1 VCTGTLV
8 LATVE
13 YMRTAQHRRHHQHEC
28 HRTPRYRV
36 RYQLE
41 GHPTHEAL
49 VGPNP
54 RRYLVADIRESKP
67 GDIVEVTLTEDRDGI
82 VDWINKTNEEFWMD
96 ATEYWGKDATEAT
109 GRATGPP
116 RAGIC

>member
-1 VCTGTLV
+1 MAVSTGTLV
-8 LATVE
+8 VVTIDYFRNAR
-13 YMRTAQHRRHHQHEC
+13 YRRRHQAES

-41 GHPTHEAL
+41 GQSILDAL

-67 GDIVEVTLTEDRDGI
+67 GDIVEVELSEDGKHI
-82 VDWINKTNEEFWMD
+82 VGWTNKTREQLWSTFNG
-96 ATEYWGKDATEAT
+96 TWGECD
-109 GRATGPP
+109 
-116 RAGIC
+116 